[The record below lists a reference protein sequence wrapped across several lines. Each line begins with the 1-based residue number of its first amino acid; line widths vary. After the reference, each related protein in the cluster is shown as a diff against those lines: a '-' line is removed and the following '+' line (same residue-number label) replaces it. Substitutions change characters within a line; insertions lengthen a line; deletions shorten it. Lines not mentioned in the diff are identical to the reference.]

1 MRVALFSYSAQ
12 TGDAVGNHVAR
23 QLRFFLG
30 SGAEVRVFLHSGQR
44 IHPGAQPHATIL
56 AGDRPVEADRSY
68 LAAADLVVVH
78 YSISYPL
85 IWWLPL
91 LAGNGTRILIDY
103 HGVTPQELW
112 DTPHRERLRQAAAN
126 RSVALYA
133 DLAVAHSN
141 FTVRELIDHTG
152 MPADRVVCLGLPVDT
167 GRFAPAPP
175 RRDLRDRLG
184 LGRSYVL
191 LFVGRAAPHKRLP
204 VLVEALAHL
213 RDRFPAVHAVAVG
226 DTTDLFAAEK
236 SSCEKRAFE
245 LGVADRIHF
254 IGVASDSDLLDA
266 YRSADALVMPSRH
279 EGFCVP
285 VAEAMACG
293 VPVIAARAGALVD
306 TVGNAGLLFEP
317 DDAGQLAKQ
326 INQLQDDG
334 FAKQLSELGR
344 MRAAEFDDSVWE
356 KRFASLVDQLVHG
369 PQREIAERVVVKPR
383 YRSRRVS
390 TDVDCL
396 LVPVR
401 LINRGSHPLVPEG
414 PARWSLRADM
424 TDETGTHVGE
434 STVPTPLSSVLRP
447 GESED
452 FLVAVPV
459 PPHVGR
465 YRVHV
470 HAEQPERTT
479 GRGALRTPQ
488 EAATAAVGSVRLAV
502 TDAHGKDTTQALR
515 ERIEMLL
522 VQAERLK
529 ALPDDYIDVSEGWLA
544 GWKRRIKAKLLG
556 NFKHAYIDPLSRQQ
570 SAFNDR
576 VLAVVHEVA
585 ELQSRLQDS
594 LKKIEQEKR
603 AAEIANRP
611 RRWGTQAHKAKE
623 RA

>member
-12 TGDAVGNHVAR
+12 AGDGVGNHVAR

-30 SGAEVRVFLHSGQR
+30 RGAEVRVFLHSGQR
-44 IHPGAQPHATIL
+44 IHPGVQPHATIL
-56 AGDRPVEADRSY
+56 AGDRPSEADRSY
-68 LAAADLVVVH
+68 LATADLVIIQ
-78 YSISYPL
+78 YSLSYPL

-91 LAGNGTRILIDY
+91 LAGSGTRILLDY
-103 HGVTPQELW
+103 HGVTPPELW
-112 DTPHRERLRQAAAN
+112 DAPHRERLRRGAAD
-126 RSVALYA
+126 RSIALFA

-141 FTVRELIDHTG
+141 FTVRELIDHTS
-152 MPADRVVCLGLPVDT
+152 MPAERVVCLGLPVDT
-167 GRFAPAPP
+167 GRFSPAPP

-184 LGRSYVL
+184 LGCSYVL

-213 RDRFPAVHAVAVG
+213 RDHSPAVHAVVVG

-236 SSCEKRAFE
+236 AVCEKRAFE
-245 LGVADRIHF
+245 LGVADRLHF
-254 IGVASDSDLLDA
+254 MGVASDSDLLDA
-266 YRSADALVMPSRH
+266 YRSAEALVVPSRH

-306 TVGNAGLLFEP
+306 TVGDAGLFFEP

-326 INQLQDDG
+326 IDRLQEDG
-334 FAKQLSELGR
+334 VAKQLSELGR
-344 MRAAEFDDSVWE
+344 MRAAEFDDSLWE

-390 TDVDCL
+390 IDIDCL

-414 PARWSLRADM
+414 PARWILRAHM
-424 TDETGTHVGE
+424 TDEVGAHVGE
-434 STVPTPLSSVLRP
+434 STVPTPLSSILRP

-459 PPHVGR
+459 PAHVGR

-470 HAEQPERTT
+470 QAEQPERST
-479 GRGALRTPQ
+479 GRATLPTRQ
-488 EAATAAVGSVRLAV
+488 EAATAAVASVRLTV

-515 ERIEMLL
+515 ERLELLL

-529 ALPDDYIDVSEGWLA
+529 ALPDDYVDVSEGWLA

-556 NFKHAYIDPLSRQQ
+556 NFKRAYVDPLSRQQ

-585 ELQSRLQDS
+585 ELQARLQDS
-594 LKKIEQEKR
+594 LKKLELEKR